1 VIKTLD
7 QTGSFK
13 RDLKRVTKRGYDLAK
28 LAGVL
33 RLLQTNTPLPAP
45 NRPHPLKGKWAG
57 FLECHI
63 EPDWLLIY
71 QTDAARVILVR
82 TGTHSDLFGE

>member
-1 VIKTLD
+1 MKALD

-13 RDLKRVTKRGYDLAK
+13 RDLKRVTKRGYDLSK
-28 LAGVL
+28 LAKVL
-33 RLLQTNTPLPAP
+33 GLLQAGSPLPISH
-45 NRPHPLKGKWAG
+45 RPHSLKGRWKG

-71 QTDAARVILVR
+71 QTDAIRVLLVR
-82 TGTHSDLFGE
+82 TGTHADLFDE

>member
-1 VIKTLD
+1 MMKALD

-13 RDLKRVTKRGYDLAK
+13 RDLKRIAKRRYDLAK
-28 LAGVL
+28 LAQVL
-33 RLLQTNTPLPAP
+33 SLLQTDTPLPSS
-45 NRPHPLKGKWAG
+45 NRPHTLKGRWTG
-57 FLECHI
+57 FREYHI

-71 QTDAARVILVR
+71 QVEATRVVLVR